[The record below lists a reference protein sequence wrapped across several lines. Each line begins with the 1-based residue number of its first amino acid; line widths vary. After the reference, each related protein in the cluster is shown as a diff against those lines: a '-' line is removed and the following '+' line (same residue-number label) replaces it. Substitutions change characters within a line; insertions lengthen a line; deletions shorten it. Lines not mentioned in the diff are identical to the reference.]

1 LHLFSIERD
10 GPIPSQDRA
19 GKESS
24 MSICEDAPAS
34 AAAGRESLLS
44 KFSPVALLDAVT
56 ALYGTWRNRRLVASM
71 RDFDESQ
78 LADIGLSR
86 HDVERA
92 LSSPGADPTPAESSK
107 GASP

>member
-1 LHLFSIERD
+1 
-10 GPIPSQDRA
+10 
-19 GKESS
+19 

-34 AAAGRESLLS
+34 AAAGRGILLS
-44 KFSPVALLDAVT
+44 KLGLAALRDGMT
-56 ALYGTWRNRRLVASM
+56 AIYETWRNRRLVVSM

-92 LSSPGADPTPAESSK
+92 LSGPGADPTVHLIQARQNPLK
-107 GASP
+107 GLRHS